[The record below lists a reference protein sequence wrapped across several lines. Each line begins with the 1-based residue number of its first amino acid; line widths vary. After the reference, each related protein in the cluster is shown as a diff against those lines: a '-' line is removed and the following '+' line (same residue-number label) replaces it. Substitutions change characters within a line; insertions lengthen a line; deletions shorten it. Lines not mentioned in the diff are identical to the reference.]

1 MGGWRVFLSLNLI
14 EVVNGLTIS
23 AWGSDFRTRGPWP
36 PPAGIRAARK
46 YGESKKKKISSQ

>member
-23 AWGSDFRTRGPWP
+23 AWGSDLRTRGPWP
-36 PPAGIRAARK
+36 PPAGIRALPGDSQ
-46 YGESKKKKISSQ
+46 YGEKIR